1 MTIKSKVQLTHV
13 NKSGKITAHLE
24 GNGDKDEGRSNSRSE
39 YDDDNGE
46 YKGLENEETDTSNAE
61 YVDNYKYD
69 NLLNVRSRN
78 HKNEIPSSEELGE
91 DNNKKSTTAG
101 MDEKS
106 QDDTENVKY
115 DSEESSDSGSYE
127 ESDHKQRSLSP
138 EIPIDH
144 QGKLQNENKQ
154 LIQPKYL
161 SGVQPIE
168 NSWYATC
175 LLQVLGLLPLKRLKT
190 TETKFV
196 QK

>member
-61 YVDNYKYD
+61 DVDNYKYD
-69 NLLNVRSRN
+69 NLSNVRSRN
-78 HKNEIPSSEELGE
+78 HKNEITSSEKLGE

-115 DSEESSDSGSYE
+115 DSEESSDASSFE

-154 LIQPKYL
+154 LIQPKP
-161 SGVQPIE
+161 QIF
-168 NSWYATC
+168 N
-175 LLQVLGLLPLKRLKT
+175 LQRIVGTQFACYR
-190 TETKFV
+190 FQV
-196 QK
+196 CCR